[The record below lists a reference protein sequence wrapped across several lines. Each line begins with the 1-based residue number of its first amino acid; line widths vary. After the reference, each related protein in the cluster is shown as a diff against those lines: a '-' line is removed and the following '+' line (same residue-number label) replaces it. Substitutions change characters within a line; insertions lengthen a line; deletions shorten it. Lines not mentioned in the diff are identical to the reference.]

1 MLEVRDLHASYALA
15 PVLRGV
21 SLDVPPSRVV
31 AILGRNGAG
40 KTTLVRSLMG
50 LAPPAVRSGSVRHA
64 GTELRG
70 LAPHEIARRGL
81 GLVPQGRRMFRS
93 LTVLEHLRIA
103 ARKDRSAWSI
113 ARVFEIF
120 PQLADRSTH
129 RGAALS
135 GGEQQM
141 LAIGRA
147 LMGDPSLLMM
157 DEPSEGLAPI
167 VIAQLGERLL
177 ELKGSGLAVLLVEQ
191 NIGLALRLADD
202 VYVLDRGEVVWHG
215 APALLDGDAAL
226 KQRYLGV
233 A

>member
-1 MLEVRDLHASYALA
+1 MLEVRDLHASYAVA
-15 PVLRGV
+15 PVLRGL
-21 SLDVPPSRVV
+21 SLDVPDGHVV
-31 AILGRNGAG
+31 ALLGRNGAG
-40 KTTLVRSLMG
+40 KTTLVRSVMG
-50 LAPPAVRSGSVRHA
+50 LAPPAVRSGSVRHG

-103 ARKDRSAWSI
+103 ARSNGGGWTAD
-113 ARVFEIF
+113 RVFDLF
-120 PQLADRSTH
+120 PQLAERGGH
-129 RGAALS
+129 RGGALS

-147 LMGDPSLLMM
+147 LMGDPSLLVM

-177 ELKGSGLAVLLVEQ
+177 ELKGAGLAVLLVEQ
-191 NIGLALRLADD
+191 NLGLALRLADD

-215 APALLDGDAAL
+215 PPAMLDGDTAL